1 MSKSVEEYSIY
12 SLFSSFFQFISF
24 FQSSNNLTG
33 VVFTTLNMIRLNKL
47 D

>member
-1 MSKSVEEYSIY
+1 MSRNDSPFSVTFFY
-12 SLFSSFFQFISF
+12 FQF
-24 FQSSNNLTG
+24 SNNLTS